1 MASHSVLAHRRYNPI
16 VADLKCVLNIEG
28 VPQRFLKACFTEWTK
43 ILVMVQVCFVAF
55 DYVVFCPLPK
65 RIGAYGCVK
74 LCGGGDDAA
83 VTSRSL
89 LHAPFG
95 FF

>member
-43 ILVMVQVCFVAF
+43 VLIMVQVRVGEAWMLLCCGMALTGYFL
-55 DYVVFCPLPK
+55 YVVFGMLVVP
-65 RIGAYGCVK
+65 
-74 LCGGGDDAA
+74 AA
-83 VTSRSL
+83 RTHWRMCMYKIYA
-89 LHAPFG
+89 H
-95 FF
+95 